1 MKKLI
6 FFIELSFRILCAVI
20 FASIVMLWV
29 IFEHII
35 KQFKIRLK

>member
-6 FFIELSFRILCAVI
+6 FAIELFFRFLCAII

-29 IFEHII
+29 ILEHIV
-35 KQFKIRLK
+35 KQFKIKLK